1 MVVSF
6 LASNGTQAAPSTLF
20 TSPIKEGMLVYDDT
34 ANALKLCDGTNWV
47 SLIGAGG
54 VTAAGTVAG
63 AVQFRGSD
71 GNLAADD
78 VNFVW
83 DDTNNRL
90 GIGTATPTEKLEVNG
105 NVKVGEWIHSNVADV
120 SIRLRPIYNAI
131 HIMNNAGSAFRDIA
145 FSKATVYSQLQAYG
159 SAGGPGYSFSGD
171 TDTGFFYGGGD
182 VIGMSTGGV
191 ERARLTNDG
200 LGIGTTTPNASALLD
215 VTSTSK
221 GFLPPRIAD
230 PNGDVTSPAAGL
242 MAYDS
247 TDNTLQVYN
256 GSAWITLADAA
267 AGVSAAGNAGEL
279 QFNDGAGGLGADAN
293 LFWDDTNKRLG
304 IGTTGPNS
312 TLDVGGTSNAAFVQ
326 NLAAWGLNARSQGLI
341 IMPEGSVVD
350 DGAGN
355 LTFGGTI
362 IVMNP
367 LSGSWIR
374 VTPGTYALP
383 SWAALW
389 VPIPPTGA
397 RGTTVTPTVN
407 SWVDADRNYDGRDR
421 VVLAQRMS
429 SGNIWTRFGVPA
441 NITTSTGGDWSTAGS
456 NLHYDTGNVGIGTTS
471 PGAKLHVSGATSG
484 NQAGYLRLQD
494 NGGNYR
500 SLYMTNNNSTLG
512 FSNGSNVAVLSNSG
526 VWTNASDRR
535 LKKNIHPTR
544 YGIDAVMKLQPV
556 DYDMK
561 DSGESQVGLIAQDVQ
576 EVIPELVITP
586 TTTSGNYTLSYG
598 NLTAVAIKAIQ
609 DLKHANDNLR
619 EIVEQQGREIKL
631 LKAAQ

>member
-1 MVVSF
+1 
-6 LASNGTQAAPSTLF
+6 
-20 TSPIKEGMLVYDDT
+20 
-34 ANALKLCDGTNWV
+34 
-47 SLIGAGG
+47 
-54 VTAAGTVAG
+54 
-63 AVQFRGSD
+63 
-71 GNLAADD
+71 
-78 VNFVW
+78 
-83 DDTNNRL
+83 
-90 GIGTATPTEKLEVNG
+90 
-105 NVKVGEWIHSNVADV
+105 
-120 SIRLRPIYNAI
+120 
-131 HIMNNAGSAFRDIA
+131 
-145 FSKATVYSQLQAYG
+145 
-159 SAGGPGYSFSGD
+159 
-171 TDTGFFYGGGD
+171 
-182 VIGMSTGGV
+182 
-191 ERARLTNDG
+191 
-200 LGIGTTTPNASALLD
+200 
-215 VTSTSK
+215 
-221 GFLPPRIAD
+221 
-230 PNGDVTSPAAGL
+230 
-242 MAYDS
+242 
-247 TDNTLQVYN
+247 
-256 GSAWITLADAA
+256 
-267 AGVSAAGNAGEL
+267 
-279 QFNDGAGGLGADAN
+279 
-293 LFWDDTNKRLG
+293 
-304 IGTTGPNS
+304 
-312 TLDVGGTSNAAFVQ
+312 
-326 NLAAWGLNARSQGLI
+326 
-341 IMPEGSVVD
+341 
-350 DGAGN
+350 
-355 LTFGGTI
+355 
-362 IVMNP
+362 
-367 LSGSWIR
+367 
-374 VTPGTYALP
+374 
-383 SWAALW
+383 
-389 VPIPPTGA
+389 
-397 RGTTVTPTVN
+397 
-407 SWVDADRNYDGRDR
+407 
-421 VVLAQRMS
+421 MS